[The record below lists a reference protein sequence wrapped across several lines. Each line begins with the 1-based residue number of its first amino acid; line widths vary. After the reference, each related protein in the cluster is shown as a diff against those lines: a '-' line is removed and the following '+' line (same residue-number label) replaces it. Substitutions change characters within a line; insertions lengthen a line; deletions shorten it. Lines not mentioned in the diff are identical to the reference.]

1 MRQLRFLITAQDA
14 KTMTRNNLHWILI
27 TAPDEN
33 GNAQLNIAATN
44 GGQVAITLSGS
55 TAAEIAD
62 LLLYEMHGQEYDN
75 EPEGTIH

>member
-1 MRQLRFLITAQDA
+1 M
-14 KTMTRNNLHWILI
+14 TMKQHNLHWILI

-44 GGQVAITLSGS
+44 GSQVAITLTGS

-62 LLLYEMHGQEYDN
+62 LLLFEMHDPDN
-75 EPEGTIH
+75 APEPEEILH